1 MYKFLQPL
9 YGKRFSHM
17 KLIRNK
23 SRKQLETES
32 LQNLIKIYQN
42 ETERI
47 AILRKLLMIGILKLK
62 TLSEQL

>member
-9 YGKRFSHM
+9 YGRRFSYM

-42 ETERI
+42 ETQRI

-62 TLSEQL
+62 TLSE

>member
-9 YGKRFSHM
+9 YGRRFSYM

-42 ETERI
+42 ETQRI
-47 AILRKLLMIGILKLK
+47 AILRKLLVIGILKLK